1 MPTLTIFRGLPGSG
15 KSTVARKLAEETGA
29 IHIEPDMFCI
39 QDGEYRYDKEKYETA
54 ENVARSTVHH
64 LAHSLKCDIIFADV
78 LPQIGQVY
86 SFRYLLPSNYKLVVR
101 DLHISK
107 EESLKRNK
115 HNVRP
120 EDIEAMAAAWQ
131 NYYSEPLDI

>member
-1 MPTLTIFRGLPGSG
+1 MPILTIFRGLPGSG
-15 KSTVARKLAEETGA
+15 KSTMARKLAEQTGA

-39 QDGEYRYDKEKYETA
+39 QDMEYRYDKEKYKTA
-54 ENVARSTVHH
+54 VEVARSTVHH
-64 LAHSLKCDIIFADV
+64 LAHSLKCDIIYADV
-78 LPQIGQVY
+78 LPQIGQVD
-86 SFRYLLPSNYKLVVR
+86 SLRFLLPRCYRIHVN